1 VKTTSLKL
9 LTDLEDLILLNFNDG
24 SQQELIDK
32 LTSSFL
38 AFSEYFYPLR
48 TGRPFIDRLGASRK
62 SFVASLFPALMQ
74 CTTLDPEYASLMI
87 NVPPGYGKTEAIIMF
102 VAWCIA
108 VFKDVT
114 FIYCS
119 YSKDLAMAKTG
130 DMRDTIMLPQY
141 RELFGIKLRAD
152 SKSKSHFKTNTG
164 SEILGVGV
172 DGTIT
177 GFHAGRTPNI
187 KRFGGA
193 LIADDLHK
201 PTESGSERALEV
213 VANFWDSTFIRRDNN
228 PGVTPIIYVGQRV
241 HENDQAARLLNPKH
255 SARKWKKIILQSID
269 SAGNALM
276 PEMHT
281 KEQLLDIKRVTP
293 YIFAAQYQQSPVD
306 PANTLF
312 KKDDFVVLPTMPDN
326 IESTFLTFDGAE
338 TTETINDA
346 SAVSF
351 WGVYQIKHAGK
362 ETGILGLHCIDCEE
376 FRVEPGDI
384 EFEFMS
390 FYAQCCLFHVKPH
403 KIIIEKKSSGTY
415 LLSILKKIPGLNPVG
430 IDRPGGKGAKGKTD
444 RFISMQGVVK
454 NRQITFNTGGKH
466 NKMCIDH
473 MAKITANDSHKHDD
487 ICDTFYDAQKYAL
500 TGKIFTK
507 KVNTKANSFKPISVN
522 FRS

>member
-1 VKTTSLKL
+1 MKI

-24 SQQELIDK
+24 SQKELTDK

-38 AFSEYFYPLR
+38 SYAEYFYPLR
-48 TGRPFIDRLGASRK
+48 TGRPFTDRLGESRK
-62 SFVASLFPALMQ
+62 SFVSTIFPALMQ
-74 CTTLDPEYASLMI
+74 CTTLDPDFSSLMI
-87 NVPPGYGKTEAIIMF
+87 NVPPGYGKTETIILF
-102 VAWCIA
+102 VTWCIA
-108 VFKDVT
+108 VFKDVS

-119 YSKDLAMAKTG
+119 YSGDLATAKTRIMK
-130 DMRDTIMLPQY
+130 DIVMLPQY
-141 RELFGIKLRAD
+141 RDLFGVKLRTD
-152 SKSKSHFKTNTG
+152 SKAASHFQTNTG
-164 SEILGVGV
+164 SEVIGVGV
-172 DGTIT
+172 SGTIT

-201 PTESGSERALEV
+201 PTETGSERALEA
-213 VANFWDSTFIRRDNN
+213 VAEFWDSTFIRRDNN

-241 HENDQAARLLNPKH
+241 HEDDQAAKLLNPNK
-255 SARKWKKIILQSID
+255 SDRKWKKIVLESLD

-276 PEMHT
+276 PDMHT
-281 KEQLLDIKRVTP
+281 KEQLLEIKRINP

-312 KKDDFVVLPTMPDN
+312 KKNDFVVLPSLPDN

-338 TTETINDA
+338 TTKTINDA
-346 SAVSF
+346 SAISF

-362 ETGILGLHCIDCEE
+362 ETGTLGLHWIDCIE
-376 FRVEPGDI
+376 FREEPADI
-384 EFEFMS
+384 EFQFMA
-390 FYAQCCLFHVKPH
+390 FYAQCCLFPVKPH

-430 IDRPGGKGAKGKTD
+430 IDRPGGKGATAKTD

-454 NRQITFNTGGKH
+454 NRQITFNAGAKH

-473 MAKITANDSHKHDD
+473 MSKITANDSHKHDD
-487 ICDTFYDAQKYAL
+487 IADTVYDAQKYAL
-500 TGKIFTK
+500 TGKLFSKESKTK
-507 KVNTKANSFKPISVN
+507 PIPFKPTQVK
-522 FRS
+522 F